1 MTDELSSGGAA
12 YDTDGTETPLEIPA
26 ELPILPLRDTVLFPN
41 SFMPLAVARE
51 ASVRLIDEATATG
64 RMIGVFTQREAA
76 TEEPL
81 QEDLYTIG
89 TATHIHKMFKL
100 PDGSLR
106 LIVQGLARIRLD
118 GIAQTRPYLR
128 GAVSAAEEVLRDE
141 DHLEI
146 DALQRNIKSNF
157 QQVVSLSPLLSD
169 DLQALAVN
177 ITDPGKLADFIASSL
192 TTIGTAVKQEVLD
205 TLDIRARMDSLNRL
219 LIKELEVLELGSK
232 IQSQVQ
238 SEVGKNQREYFLRE
252 QMKAIQKELGEG
264 DEQAKE
270 IDELRSKIE
279 AAGMPESVKKE
290 TLRELDRL
298 SKMPVA
304 AAEYTVSRTYLD
316 WIVALPW
323 SRRTEDAIDLKR
335 TKEVLDADHSGL
347 EKVKDRVL
355 EYLAVRKL
363 NPDVK
368 GPILCFLGPP
378 GVGKT
383 SLARS
388 IANSLGRKF
397 VRVSLGGMRD
407 EAEIRGHRRTYIGAL
422 PGQVIQGLRR
432 AESKNPVFILD
443 EIDKLGADFRG
454 DPASALLEV
463 LDPEQNNTFRDH
475 YLDVPFDLSEVLFL
489 TTANVLDPV
498 PPALR
503 DRMEVLEL
511 AGYTEE
517 EKLKIALEHL
527 IAKQVKNHGLTE
539 AYVEFTEPA
548 IRSVIRNY
556 TREAGVRNL
565 EREIG
570 ALCRKI
576 ARRRA
581 EGDETKV
588 TVTAELVNEFLG
600 APTFLD
606 EEIENRTKDPG
617 VAVGLAWTPAG
628 GEVLF
633 VEASRMQGAGSL
645 TLTGHLGDVMK
656 ESARTALSWFRS
668 NAPHYGVDPA
678 FYKDAEIHLHVPSGA
693 IPKDGPSAGVTM
705 VAALASELT
714 GRAVRGDVAMTGEIT
729 LSGRVL
735 PVGGI
740 KEKVLAARRHGVT
753 RSDPA
758 APEREEH
765 PRGPDRGAAAR
776 ADDSL
781 RVGNRRRARAR
792 SDPVVRPDSRG
803 ASAARLLRQNDGE
816 LNGSDHPQSH
826 HRLHIGDLAATDH
839 IPDVGQRECLRLDV
853 FVFVECGGFGRIGE
867 AGEAKEDHFLVAITR
882 CRVQRPEPDDRCR
895 HLPDLLMALAPRRL
909 FWRFPGIDAA
919 RGELPEPLAD
929 GVAILP
935 DQDDVARFGD
945 RNQHH

>member
-1 MTDELSSGGAA
+1 
-12 YDTDGTETPLEIPA
+12 
-26 ELPILPLRDTVLFPN
+26 
-41 SFMPLAVARE
+41 
-51 ASVRLIDEATATG
+51 
-64 RMIGVFTQREAA
+64 
-76 TEEPL
+76 
-81 QEDLYTIG
+81 
-89 TATHIHKMFKL
+89 
-100 PDGSLR
+100 
-106 LIVQGLARIRLD
+106 
-118 GIAQTRPYLR
+118 
-128 GAVSAAEEVLRDE
+128 
-141 DHLEI
+141 
-146 DALQRNIKSNF
+146 
-157 QQVVSLSPLLSD
+157 
-169 DLQALAVN
+169 
-177 ITDPGKLADFIASSL
+177 
-192 TTIGTAVKQEVLD
+192 
-205 TLDIRARMDSLNRL
+205 
-219 LIKELEVLELGSK
+219 ELEVLELGSK

-252 QMKAIQKELGEG
+252 QLKAIQKELGEG

-270 IDELRSKIE
+270 IDELRSKID

-323 SRRTEDAIDLKR
+323 SRRTEDSIDLKR
-335 TKEVLDADHSGL
+335 TKGVLDADHSGL

-383 SLARS
+383 SLAKS
-388 IANSLGRKF
+388 IANAIGRKF

-422 PGQVIQGLRR
+422 PGQIIQGLRR

-463 LDPEQNNTFRDH
+463 LDPEQNNSFRDH

-489 TTANVLDPV
+489 TTANVMDPI

-517 EKLKIALEHL
+517 EKLKIAVEHL
-527 IAKQVKNHGLTE
+527 IEKQIKNQGLTPE
-539 AYVEFTEPA
+539 QVEFTLPA
-548 IRSVIRNY
+548 IASVIRNY

-565 EREIG
+565 EREIA
-570 ALCRKI
+570 ALCRKV

-581 EGDETKV
+581 EGDETNV
-588 TVTAELVNEFLG
+588 VITPETVNEMLG
-600 APTFLD
+600 APVFLD

-656 ESARTALSWFRS
+656 ESARTALSWFRT
-668 NAPHYGVDPA
+668 NAARYGVDPS
-678 FYKDAEIHLHVPSGA
+678 FYKDSEIHLHVPSGA

-705 VAALASELT
+705 MTALASELT
-714 GRAVRGDVAMTGEIT
+714 GRPVRGDIAMTGEIT

-740 KEKVLAARRHGVT
+740 KEKVLAARRHGIKEVIL
-753 RSDPA
+753 P
-758 APEREEH
+758 
-765 PRGPDRGAAAR
+765 
-776 ADDSL
+776 
-781 RVGNRRRARAR
+781 
-792 SDPVVRPDSRG
+792 
-803 ASAARLLRQNDGE
+803 RQNEKNIREDLTEE
-816 LNGSDHPQSH
+816 L
-826 HRLHIGDLAATDH
+826 R
-839 IPDVGQRECLRLDV
+839 RELIIHYV
-853 FVFVECGGFGRIGE
+853 QEIEEV
-867 AGEAKEDHFLVAITR
+867 VAIALIPSSEQTHTGLPPLHAG
-882 CRVQRPEPDDRCR
+882 VQPT
-895 HLPDLLMALAPRRL
+895 
-909 FWRFPGIDAA
+909 
-919 RGELPEPLAD
+919 
-929 GVAILP
+929 V
-935 DQDDVARFGD
+935 
-945 RNQHH
+945 N

>member
-1 MTDELSSGGAA
+1 MSDQDDPIVVDDGSGG
-12 YDTDGTETPLEIPA
+12 ERPLVIPA
-26 ELPILPLRDTVLFPN
+26 ELPVLPLRDTVLFPN

-51 ASVRLIDEATATG
+51 ASVRLIDEATTSG
-64 RMIGVFTQREAA
+64 RMIGVFTQREASV
-76 TEEPL
+76 EEPV
-81 QEDLYTIG
+81 QEDLYPIG
-89 TATHIHKMFKL
+89 TATHVHKMFKL

-118 GIAQTRPYLR
+118 RITQTRPYLKA
-128 GAVSAAEEVLRDE
+128 AVTIADEELRDQ

-146 DALQRNIKSNF
+146 DALQRNIKSIF

-169 DLQALAVN
+169 DLQSLAAN

-192 TTIGTAVKQEVLD
+192 ATIGTPVRQEVLA
-205 TLDIRARMDSLNRL
+205 TLDIRARMDTLNRL

-252 QMKAIQKELGEG
+252 QLKAIQKELGEG

-270 IDELRSKIE
+270 IEELRAKIE
-279 AAGMPESVKKE
+279 GIGMPEAVKKE
-290 TLRELDRL
+290 ALRELDRL

-316 WIVALPW
+316 WVVALPW
-323 SRRTEDAIDLKR
+323 SKRTEDSIDLRR
-335 TKEVLDADHSGL
+335 TKDVLDADHSGL

-383 SLARS
+383 SLAKS
-388 IANSLGRKF
+388 IANSMGRKF

-443 EIDKLGADFRG
+443 EIDKLGSDFRG

-489 TTANVLDPV
+489 TTANVLDPI

-517 EKLKIALEHL
+517 EKLKIATEHL
-527 IAKQVKNHGLTE
+527 ISKQIGNHGLTPDHIAFE
-539 AYVEFTEPA
+539 DAA
-548 IRSVIRNY
+548 IRSVIRGY

-570 ALCRKI
+570 ALCRKV

-581 EGDETKV
+581 EGDETRV
-588 TVTAELVNEFLG
+588 AITPEMVMEMLG

-633 VEASRMQGAGSL
+633 VEGSRMQGGGTL

-656 ESARTALSWFRS
+656 ESARTALSWFRT
-668 NAPHYGVDPA
+668 NAPRYSVDPD
-678 FYKDAEIHLHVPSGA
+678 FYKAAEIHLHVPSGA

-705 VAALASELT
+705 VTALASELT
-714 GRAVRGDVAMTGEIT
+714 GRPVRGDLAMTGEIT

-740 KEKVLAARRHGVT
+740 KEKVLAARRHGIREVILPRQNEKNIKEDLTEELRSELTIHYVT
-753 RSDPA
+753 HI
-758 APEREEH
+758 EEVLKLALT
-765 PRGPDRGAAAR
+765 PGAAQTHSGLPM
-776 ADDSL
+776 DEEI
-781 RVGNRRRARAR
+781 
-792 SDPVVRPDSRG
+792 
-803 ASAARLLRQNDGE
+803 Q
-816 LNGSDHPQSH
+816 
-826 HRLHIGDLAATDH
+826 
-839 IPDVGQRECLRLDV
+839 
-853 FVFVECGGFGRIGE
+853 E
-867 AGEAKEDHFLVAITR
+867 A
-882 CRVQRPEPDDRCR
+882 VQ
-895 HLPDLLMALAPRRL
+895 
-909 FWRFPGIDAA
+909 
-919 RGELPEPLAD
+919 
-929 GVAILP
+929 
-935 DQDDVARFGD
+935 
-945 RNQHH
+945 

>member
-1 MTDELSSGGAA
+1 MSDRDDSLVVVDEAS
-12 YDTDGTETPLEIPA
+12 TERPLTIPPD
-26 ELPILPLRDTVLFPN
+26 LPVLPLRDTVLFPN

-51 ASVRLIDEATATG
+51 ASVRLIDEATSTG

-76 TEEPL
+76 VEEPL
-81 QEDLYTIG
+81 QDDLYPIG
-89 TATHIHKMFKL
+89 VATHIHKMFKL

-106 LIVQGLARIRLD
+106 LIVQGLARVRLD
-118 GIAQTRPYLR
+118 RVVQTRPYLR
-128 GAVSAAEEVLRDE
+128 AAVSAADEVLREE

-169 DLQALAVN
+169 DLQALAAN

-192 TTIGTAVKQEVLD
+192 TTIGTSVKQEVLE
-205 TLDIRARMDSLNRL
+205 TLDIRARMDSLNRI

-252 QMKAIQKELGEG
+252 QLKAIQKELGEG
-264 DEQAKE
+264 DDQAKE
-270 IDELRSKIE
+270 IDELRDKID
-279 AAGMPESVKKE
+279 AAGMPEAVKKE
-290 TLRELDRL
+290 ATRELDRL

-316 WIVALPW
+316 WLVALPW
-323 SRRTEDAIDLKR
+323 AKRTEDALDLLR

-347 EKVKDRVL
+347 EKVKDRVI

-383 SLARS
+383 SLAKS

-443 EIDKLGADFRG
+443 EIDKLGSDFRG

-489 TTANVLDPV
+489 TTANVMDPI

-517 EKLKIALEHL
+517 EKLKIAVEHL
-527 IAKQVKNHGLTE
+527 ITKQIGNHGLTGE
-539 AYVEFTEPA
+539 QVTFTEPA
-548 IRSVIRNY
+548 IRALIRGY

-570 ALCRKI
+570 ALCRKV

-581 EGDETKV
+581 EGDETPV
-588 TVTAELVNEFLG
+588 VITQDVVVGMLG

-606 EEIENRTKDPG
+606 EEIEDRTKDPG
-617 VAVGLAWTPAG
+617 RRRRARVDARRRRGPVHRGVAHAG
-628 GEVLF
+628 RRQPDPHGQPRGRHEGVS
-633 VEASRMQGAGSL
+633 ADGAL
-645 TLTGHLGDVMK
+645 L
-656 ESARTALSWFRS
+656 
-668 NAPHYGVDPA
+668 
-678 FYKDAEIHLHVPSGA
+678 VPRER
-693 IPKDGPSAGVTM
+693 
-705 VAALASELT
+705 AALQRRSGVLQGCGNPPA
-714 GRAVRGDVAMTGEIT
+714 RPVRGD
-729 LSGRVL
+729 SKGRAL
-735 PVGGI
+735 GRSHDG
-740 KEKVLAARRHGVT
+740 HGVGLRADGAPGQRRSCDDRRDHAVGACASGGRHQGEGPRGQASRDH

-758 APEREEH
+758 AAEREEH
-765 PRGPDRGAAAR
+765 QGGSDRRPPPRAHDPLRRAHRGSARDRADAFRRADPHGDDGSRGPAHR
-776 ADDSL
+776 ALDEACTVVQQEFRSSEDQDQNALLISL
-781 RVGNRRRARAR
+781 
-792 SDPVVRPDSRG
+792 SLE
-803 ASAARLLRQNDGE
+803 LL
-816 LNGSDHPQSH
+816 L
-826 HRLHIGDLAATDH
+826 
-839 IPDVGQRECLRLDV
+839 GQRRNHRYR
-853 FVFVECGGFGRIGE
+853 RIS
-867 AGEAKEDHFLVAITR
+867 D
-882 CRVQRPEPDDRCR
+882 QR
-895 HLPDLLMALAPRRL
+895 
-909 FWRFPGIDAA
+909 
-919 RGELPEPLAD
+919 
-929 GVAILP
+929 
-935 DQDDVARFGD
+935 
-945 RNQHH
+945 

>member
-1 MTDELSSGGAA
+1 MSDRDEPLVVDETSGA
-12 YDTDGTETPLEIPA
+12 DRPLVIPS

-51 ASVRLIDEATATG
+51 ASVRLIDEATSMG
-64 RMIGVFTQREAA
+64 RMIGVFTQKEASV
-76 TEEPL
+76 EEPV
-81 QEDLYTIG
+81 QDDLYPIG

-118 GIAQTRPYLR
+118 RIVQTRPYLR
-128 GAVSAAEEVLRDE
+128 AMVTASPDELRDE

-169 DLQALAVN
+169 DLQALSAN

-192 TTIGTAVKQEVLD
+192 TTIGTPVKQEVLE
-205 TLDIRARMDSLNRL
+205 TLDIRARMDSLNRI

-252 QMKAIQKELGEG
+252 QLKAIQKELGEG
-264 DEQAKE
+264 DDQAKE
-270 IDELRSKIE
+270 IDELRAKIE
-279 AAGMPESVKKE
+279 GAGMPDPVKKE
-290 TLRELDRL
+290 ALRELDRL

-316 WIVALPW
+316 WLVALPW
-323 SRRTEDAIDLKR
+323 AKRTEDSIDLKR
-335 TKEVLDADHSGL
+335 TKDVLDADHSGL

-383 SLARS
+383 SLAKS

-463 LDPEQNNTFRDH
+463 LDPEQNNSFRDH

-489 TTANVLDPV
+489 TTANVLDPI

-511 AGYTEE
+511 PGYTEE
-517 EKLKIALEHL
+517 EKLKIAVEHL
-527 IAKQVKNHGLTE
+527 VGKQVANHGLTAE
-539 AYVEFTEPA
+539 QMEFTEAA
-548 IRSVIRNY
+548 IRAVIRGY

-570 ALCRKI
+570 ALCRKV

-581 EGDETKV
+581 EGDESKV
-588 TVTAELVNEFLG
+588 VITPEIVVEMLG
-600 APTFLD
+600 APSFLD
-606 EEIENRTKDPG
+606 EEIEDRTKDPG

-633 VEASRMQGAGSL
+633 VEASRMQGGGTL

-656 ESARTALSWFRS
+656 ESARTALSWFRA
-668 NAPHYGVDPA
+668 NAMRYGVDPT

-705 VAALASELT
+705 VTALASELS
-714 GRAVRGDVAMTGEIT
+714 GRPVRGDLAMTGEIT

-740 KEKVLAARRHGVT
+740 KEKVLAARRHGITEVIL
-753 RSDPA
+753 P
-758 APEREEH
+758 
-765 PRGPDRGAAAR
+765 
-776 ADDSL
+776 
-781 RVGNRRRARAR
+781 
-792 SDPVVRPDSRG
+792 
-803 ASAARLLRQNDGE
+803 RQNE
-816 LNGSDHPQSH
+816 KN
-826 HRLHIGDLAATDH
+826 I
-839 IPDVGQRECLRLDV
+839 
-853 FVFVECGGFGRIGE
+853 
-867 AGEAKEDHFLVAITR
+867 KEDLTDELKQELTIHYVAHIEEVLAQALQPSASQT
-882 CRVQRPEPDDRCR
+882 
-895 HLPDLLMALAPRRL
+895 HSGLP
-909 FWRFPGIDAA
+909 IDEEIQQTA
-919 RGELPEPLAD
+919 
-929 GVAILP
+929 
-935 DQDDVARFGD
+935 
-945 RNQHH
+945 H